1 MNIWS
6 AKADYEATVLNF
18 ARLEAG
24 AKWALSK
31 TGNTTVKTETG
42 PSAVNSE
49 TRFKYREN
57 IGAAYLSLAA
67 QFGPK
72 LTAKAGLR
80 GEYTNSFGDWI
91 SAGDESRRSYF
102 DLFPTAFVGF
112 NPSASL
118 RFALSYT
125 RRIQRPDYMALN
137 PVENYIDAHTP
148 TMSATRICALHI
160 QTRLR

>member
-57 IGAAYLSLAA
+57 IGACLPLPCRTVRTEIDR
-67 QFGPK
+67 QG
-72 LTAKAGLR
+72 
-80 GEYTNSFGDWI
+80 
-91 SAGDESRRSYF
+91 
-102 DLFPTAFVGF
+102 
-112 NPSASL
+112 
-118 RFALSYT
+118 
-125 RRIQRPDYMALN
+125 RI
-137 PVENYIDAHTP
+137 EG
-148 TMSATRICALHI
+148 
-160 QTRLR
+160 